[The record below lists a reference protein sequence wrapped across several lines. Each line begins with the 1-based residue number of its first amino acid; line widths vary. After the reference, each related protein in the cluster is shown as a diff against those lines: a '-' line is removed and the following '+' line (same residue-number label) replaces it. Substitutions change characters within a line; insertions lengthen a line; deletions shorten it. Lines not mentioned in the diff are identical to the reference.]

1 MEQRKRALT
10 NAAKRQTLRATAQ
23 PETASREMQARVVG
37 KLVCAPSKL
46 ACSSR
51 CKAGPGKG

>member
-37 KLVCAPSKL
+37 KLVSGDAPHG
-46 ACSSR
+46 R
-51 CKAGPGKG
+51 TEHAGD